1 MHFAGEGGCYGVL
14 SDGKLRLFLLAEAPT
29 FLSFFAFSGW
39 GSFISPIKFRRPS
52 PAAMPG
58 RKVGTTQSTMLP
70 NGKGPG
76 IQRPREQRV
85 PQKITATGNRGKGEN
100 AV

>member
-52 PAAMPG
+52 QP
-58 RKVGTTQSTMLP
+58 TLT
-70 NGKGPG
+70 
-76 IQRPREQRV
+76 
-85 PQKITATGNRGKGEN
+85 
-100 AV
+100 

>member
-52 PAAMPG
+52 
-58 RKVGTTQSTMLP
+58 QP
-70 NGKGPG
+70 NHLNP
-76 IQRPREQRV
+76 
-85 PQKITATGNRGKGEN
+85 TNRGNLSVAPEC
-100 AV
+100 

>member
-39 GSFISPIKFRRPS
+39 GSFISPIKFRPVF
-52 PAAMPG
+52 A
-58 RKVGTTQSTMLP
+58 
-70 NGKGPG
+70 
-76 IQRPREQRV
+76 IF
-85 PQKITATGNRGKGEN
+85 
-100 AV
+100 

>member
-39 GSFISPIKFRRPS
+39 GSFISPIKFRRRL
-52 PAAMPG
+52 AAAAAL
-58 RKVGTTQSTMLP
+58 GTLLQPL
-70 NGKGPG
+70 
-76 IQRPREQRV
+76 RFV
-85 PQKITATGNRGKGEN
+85 L
-100 AV
+100 

>member
-39 GSFISPIKFRRPS
+39 GSFISPIKFRRPVVS
-52 PAAMPG
+52 PLSRHDAGA
-58 RKVGTTQSTMLP
+58 SS
-70 NGKGPG
+70 
-76 IQRPREQRV
+76 
-85 PQKITATGNRGKGEN
+85 
-100 AV
+100 